1 MIYTR
6 KFDGTEKVRF
16 HLILEKD
23 LHDRIERKAAEM
35 GVKRNGLICNILAEQ
50 FQKDEVER
58 EFVK

>member
-23 LHDRIERKAAEM
+23 LHDRIELKAAEI
-35 GVKRNGLICNILAEQ
+35 GIKRNGLICNILAEQ
-50 FQKDEVER
+50 FKNVEEVEI
-58 EFVK
+58 VK